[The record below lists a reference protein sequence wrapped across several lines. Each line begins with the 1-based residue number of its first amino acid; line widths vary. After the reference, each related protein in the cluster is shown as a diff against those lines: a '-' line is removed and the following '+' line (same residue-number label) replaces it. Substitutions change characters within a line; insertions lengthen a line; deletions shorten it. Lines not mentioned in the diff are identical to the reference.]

1 MIAMK
6 REIAGTGSS
15 VFRVTPWS
23 ECLGRLQDLAGTPN
37 NLTTSHCTEEQSA
50 QCRNDVISVLSTVRR
65 WPFF

>member
-1 MIAMK
+1 MRI
-6 REIAGTGSS
+6 
-15 VFRVTPWS
+15 RVTPWS

-50 QCRNDVISVLSTVRR
+50 QRRNDVISVLSTVRR